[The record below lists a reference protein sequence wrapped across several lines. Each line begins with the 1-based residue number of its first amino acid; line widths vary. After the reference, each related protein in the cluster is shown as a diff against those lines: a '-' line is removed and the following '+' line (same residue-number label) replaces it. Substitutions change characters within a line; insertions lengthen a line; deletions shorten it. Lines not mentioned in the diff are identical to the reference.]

1 MGLRVCVLGTAAGQG
16 ATRVAAALAWEGAA
30 RQMATVL
37 IDADCGVGT
46 VAEVLGISPEQRI
59 SSAWGPTGV
68 STPLL
73 EQAAAPVP
81 EREGLRIVAGF
92 ERPIIEWPT
101 VLAGLA
107 GSLTQLAC
115 DLVVVDLGAPFTAA
129 AGAPPL
135 GPALGA
141 VFDSV
146 VLVLRSDADLLGRSI
161 RLLEGAPL
169 PRTRVVLMRPEGE
182 RGRGPTELLRREVPW
197 LPEPVEWRMD
207 RGAML
212 AAQVAHRPVTCR
224 GGLLVPL
231 GLAGEVRVAPLTGGR
246 SRLFPWR
253 RRRSVTEEVA

>member
-1 MGLRVCVLGTAAGQG
+1 MGLRVGVMGTAGGQG
-16 ATRVAAALAWEGAA
+16 ATRLAVALAWEGAA

-46 VAEVLGISPEQRI
+46 VADLLGILPEQRI
-59 SSAWGPTGV
+59 SSVWGPTGA
-68 STPLL
+68 SAALL
-73 EQAAAPVP
+73 EQAAETIRGR
-81 EREGLRIVAGF
+81 ERLRIVAGF
-92 ERPIIEWPT
+92 ERAIVEWPT

-107 GSLTQLAC
+107 GSLPQLRS
-115 DLVVVDLGAPFTAA
+115 DLVVVDLGVPFTAA

-146 VLVLRSDADLLGRSI
+146 VLVLRSDADLLARSI
-161 RLLEGAPL
+161 RLLDGAPL

-182 RGRGPTELLRREVPW
+182 RGRAASELLRRDVPW
-197 LPEPVEWRMD
+197 LPEAVEWRMD

-212 AAQVAHRPVTCR
+212 AAQVAHRPALRR

-231 GLAGEVRVAPLTGGR
+231 GLAGDVRVAPRGGGR
-246 SRLFPWR
+246 SRILAWR
-253 RRRSVTEEVA
+253 RQRAAKEEVA